1 MTDDLTTAFSHPSE
15 RAKATASGAPR
26 DRISMTEHLR
36 EIEIGAFQA
45 ERGVRQTVRFD
56 VVVEVET
63 RAEQAADDVD
73 RILSYDT
80 IVEAI
85 DAALEAERVNLLE
98 TLASRIAD
106 GILAHPLAARVFVR
120 IGKLDRGPYTLG
132 VEIVREAPPGRRR
145 MRLLADQAPHPA
157 VVFLSNERSRA
168 TISRRF
174 STRLQAEGAPLILC
188 VDRPEARRCRAPRMP
203 CRSGAS
209 TFWRSSR
216 GPGASPRAT
225 RAAWWWRRG
234 PSSTGRCAMGKSASG
249 RPPNWCSTRCMGPRG
264 MSRTRWRWPIGWPG
278 PSRRARC
285 WKSARRARRWTPAPR
300 ASSRANGS
308 PRGPCRMEAGW
319 SAAHE
324 RPGLCDETR
333 HLLGGRGAVVRAS
346 CRSITVPSRSPIPRA
361 PQTLFALPGAG
372 RGSRRPNASRVGR
385 TRGSSRRRTFPKTCL
400 HRLTAPRMPLAGLS
414 MDAPR
419 LMGILNVTPDS
430 FSDGGAHAGPDAA
443 VARAREMV
451 EEGPT

>member
-1 MTDDLTTAFSHPSE
+1 MTDDLTTAFAHPSE
-15 RAKATASGAPR
+15 RAKATASGAPL

-157 VVFLSNERSRA
+157 VVFLSNETVARDDFA
-168 TISRRF
+168 ALLDA
-174 STRLQAEGAPLILC
+174 LQ
-188 VDRPEARRCRAPRMP
+188 
-203 CRSGAS
+203 
-209 TFWRSSR
+209 
-216 GPGASPRAT
+216 
-225 RAAWWWRRG
+225 
-234 PSSTGRCAMGKSASG
+234 ASG
-249 RPPNWCSTRCMGPRG
+249 RAADPLRRPSRGSGAARGPCHAAAAHR
-264 MSRTRWRWPIGWPG
+264 
-278 PSRRARC
+278 PSGDRAGGLVPRRARPALRGGGDADGTRLGDAP
-285 WKSARRARRWTPAPR
+285 WRNQRLGALETGARRGAWPRGARHRPPDAGPLARR
-300 ASSRANGS
+300 GL
-308 PRGPCRMEAGW
+308 RGTC
-319 SAAHE
+319 
-324 RPGLCDETR
+324 
-333 HLLGGRGAVVRAS
+333 
-346 CRSITVPSRSPIPRA
+346 
-361 PQTLFALPGAG
+361 GAG
-372 RGSRRPNASRVGR
+372 NRHPVRG
-385 TRGSSRRRTFPKTCL
+385 
-400 HRLTAPRMPLAGLS
+400 
-414 MDAPR
+414 
-419 LMGILNVTPDS
+419 
-430 FSDGGAHAGPDAA
+430 
-443 VARAREMV
+443 
-451 EEGPT
+451 